1 MTNSHTAMAT
11 MRREY
16 KLVILGAGGVGK
28 SALTMRL
35 VQGVFVEKYDP
46 TIEDFYRHQI
56 EVRYFYSIHFLVF
69 SLLLSCATPLP
80 IFETSSTGGW
90 VSLYT
95 GDSRYSWY

>member
-1 MTNSHTAMAT
+1 

-56 EVRYFYSIHFLVF
+56 EVCFFISPLFFLF
-69 SLLLSCATPLP
+69 LALT
-80 IFETSSTGGW
+80 
-90 VSLYT
+90 
-95 GDSRYSWY
+95 

>member
-1 MTNSHTAMAT
+1 MS

-16 KLVILGAGGVGK
+16 KLVVLGAGGVGK

-56 EVRYFYSIHFLVF
+56 EVSLNILLTKTTAKKYSPRTL
-69 SLLLSCATPLP
+69 
-80 IFETSSTGGW
+80 
-90 VSLYT
+90 
-95 GDSRYSWY
+95 R

>member
-1 MTNSHTAMAT
+1 

-56 EVRYFYSIHFLVF
+56 EVYLQIHILY
-69 SLLLSCATPLP
+69 LSVKIWAVN
-80 IFETSSTGGW
+80 IKI
-90 VSLYT
+90 
-95 GDSRYSWY
+95 

>member
-1 MTNSHTAMAT
+1 MA

-56 EVRYFYSIHFLVF
+56 EVCSFYYILEVI
-69 SLLLSCATPLP
+69 LQYQNYNPMT
-80 IFETSSTGGW
+80 
-90 VSLYT
+90 
-95 GDSRYSWY
+95 

>member
-1 MTNSHTAMAT
+1 MAT

-56 EVRYFYSIHFLVF
+56 EV
-69 SLLLSCATPLP
+69 
-80 IFETSSTGGW
+80 
-90 VSLYT
+90 
-95 GDSRYSWY
+95 

>member
-1 MTNSHTAMAT
+1 

-56 EVRYFYSIHFLVF
+56 EVCYSFINISVIRF
-69 SLLLSCATPLP
+69 
-80 IFETSSTGGW
+80 
-90 VSLYT
+90 VSLSPHFFSIFGT
-95 GDSRYSWY
+95 DLSRSLFVLLPQICGEQAI